1 MSLETWLW
9 SITSD
14 GLKKLSEANSTSNS
28 YTVICHY
35 TTGLLGTLYEENY
48 LVSLL
53 YIARCC
59 TNDQFAA
66 TNLASLVNQTESN
79 IKHLAGAGNLSL
91 ENLVEPVEKVI
102 R

>member
-1 MSLETWLW
+1 MSVETWLW
-9 SITSD
+9 GLTSD
-14 GLKKLSEANSTSNS
+14 GLKKLSDSSSTSNS
-28 YTVICHY
+28 YSVISHY

-66 TNLASLVNQTESN
+66 TNLAALVNQTESN
-79 IKHLAGAGNLSL
+79 IKHLVSSGNLSL
-91 ENLVEPVEKVI
+91 ESLVEPVEKVI